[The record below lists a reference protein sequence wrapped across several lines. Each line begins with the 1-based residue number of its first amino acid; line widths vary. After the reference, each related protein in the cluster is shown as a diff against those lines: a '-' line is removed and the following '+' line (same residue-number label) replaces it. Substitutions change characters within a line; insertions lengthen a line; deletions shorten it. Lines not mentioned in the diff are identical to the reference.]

1 MSHLARIT
9 IGAAIGVIVAVAGF
23 QVLAAPPK
31 PPKEPAKIKIS
42 VSPDA
47 VSRGGQTEVT
57 LVLRPIE
64 GVKINR
70 YPQIK
75 LEVPEQAGLVAQ
87 AEVKVGNSAPP
98 APDQKESNYFETVD
112 PVRLKLQLNGS
123 APTGQHAVV
132 GKLTYYYCV
141 TASGFCAPKRL
152 PIEIPIE
159 VR

>member
-1 MSHLARIT
+1 MLVV
-9 IGAAIGVIVAVAGF
+9 AAGYSS
-23 QVLAAPPK
+23 LAAPPK

-57 LVLRPIE
+57 LVLHPVE

-87 AEVKVGNSAPP
+87 AEVAVGNAAPP
-98 APDQKESNYFETVD
+98 APDQKESNYYDTVD
-112 PVRLKLQLNGS
+112 PVRLNLQLDAS
-123 APTGQHAVV
+123 APTGRHAVS
-132 GKLTYYYCV
+132 GRLTYYYCV
-141 TASGFCAPKRL
+141 AASGFCAPKRV
-152 PIEIPIE
+152 PVEIPVEI
-159 VR
+159 R